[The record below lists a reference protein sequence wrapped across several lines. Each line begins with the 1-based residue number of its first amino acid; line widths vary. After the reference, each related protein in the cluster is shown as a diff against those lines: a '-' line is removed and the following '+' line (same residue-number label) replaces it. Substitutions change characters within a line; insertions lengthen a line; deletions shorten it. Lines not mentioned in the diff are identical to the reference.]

1 MLSRYVRDL
10 VTFFA
15 EISSSAISSYRNK
28 VLYNSVAECFLA
40 LELRSHSEGF
50 RDNFRF
56 RFDPKGLRSS
66 LVFIYWCFV
75 RPKGKK
81 RERSYLLLLKDI
93 QAVLMMEKF
102 YFFLQNHPGG
112 IIDSGSMLR

>member
-1 MLSRYVRDL
+1 M
-10 VTFFA
+10 
-15 EISSSAISSYRNK
+15 
-28 VLYNSVAECFLA
+28 
-40 LELRSHSEGF
+40 
-50 RDNFRF
+50 
-56 RFDPKGLRSS
+56 
-66 LVFIYWCFV
+66 FIYWCFV